1 MLFLGA
7 YQHDGLTGI
16 IHLFNIYFMSY
27 FNTKTSNMSDEEEA
41 MVKYSQNTFGSIT
54 EQQTE
59 LKEKQ
64 NKQK

>member
-1 MLFLGA
+1 MASLE
-7 YQHDGLTGI
+7 
-16 IHLFNIYFMSY
+16 SY
-27 FNTKTSNMSDEEEA
+27 TYLIFTSWVILKQTKTSNMSDEEEA